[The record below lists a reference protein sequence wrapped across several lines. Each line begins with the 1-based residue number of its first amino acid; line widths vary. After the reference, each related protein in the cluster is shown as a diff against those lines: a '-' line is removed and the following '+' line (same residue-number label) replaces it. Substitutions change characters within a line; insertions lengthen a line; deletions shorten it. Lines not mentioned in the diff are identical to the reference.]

1 MDLQDQ
7 NNVNGS
13 MARHKVCLVARGFTQ
28 VEGINFNERFS
39 HVVWMESI
47 WVVLIVVVVT
57 EDLKV
62 HQMDVKNA
70 FWNGGLS
77 KKIYM

>member
-1 MDLQDQ
+1 
-7 NNVNGS
+7 